1 MAVII
6 QSGVGQRLHCLH
18 YIGCIAG
25 TMDKT
30 FIKILNLQSW
40 FDLDELQRVQQR
52 SLRLELE
59 ELPCKDE
66 LVGPL

>member
-1 MAVII
+1 
-6 QSGVGQRLHCLH
+6 
-18 YIGCIAG
+18 
-25 TMDKT
+25 MDKT

-52 SLRLELE
+52 SLRPELE
-59 ELPCKDE
+59 ELPFKDE